1 MFQQS
6 YPQQLPSGVENIF
19 FGKSSA
25 QMFLEVL
32 QISAK
37 MWEKLKHRSIGKW
50 INKLWYIQ
58 IMKDYVVRKR
68 NELAGYKTHGR
79 SLNAYFKVK
88 WASLKSLHPM
98 QFKLHGILEKTVKE
112 TLKRS
117 VVVRGWCKDRGM
129 SEQIEKRGCS
139 GQQNYS

>member
-6 YPQQLPSGVENIF
+6 YPQQLPSGIENIF
-19 FGKSSA
+19 FRESSA
-25 QMFLEVL
+25 QKFLEVL

-37 MWEKLKHRSIGKW
+37 TWEKLKHHSIGKQ

-58 IMKDYVVRKR
+58 TMKDYVARKR
-68 NELAGYKTHGR
+68 NELAGHKTHGR
-79 SLNAYFKVK
+79 SLNAYFQVK
-88 WASLKSLHPM
+88 WASLNTSYVVQTIWHSGKDKVM
-98 QFKLHGILEKTVKE
+98 ETV
-112 TLKRS
+112 KRS